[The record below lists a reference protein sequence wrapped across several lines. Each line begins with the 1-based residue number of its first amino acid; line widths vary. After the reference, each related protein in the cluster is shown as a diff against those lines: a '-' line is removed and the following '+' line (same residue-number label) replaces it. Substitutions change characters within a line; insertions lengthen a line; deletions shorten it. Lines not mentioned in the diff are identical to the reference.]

1 MRARTTQPPE
11 LRVGE
16 ARDRYLAENGF
27 TLDGYTAPTFRIRV
41 LGLTWT
47 LPNWPSRR
55 RVVPFHDL
63 HHVVTGYGTDL
74 VGEAETSAWELRCGG
89 LNSFFLWCF
98 KLGAVTLGLLLAPSR
113 VVRSFR
119 RARGQRNLYGD
130 PRPYE
135 AILALPLDEL
145 RAGLGVPE
153 DGLADRPSRL
163 HSLKPLPA
171 SQRRPTM
178 PRGRGSR

>member
-1 MRARTTQPPE
+1 MLPGYVRAGTTQPPE

-27 TLDGYTAPTFRIRV
+27 DVAGYTAPTFRIRV
-41 LGLTWT
+41 FRVTWT
-47 LPNWPSRR
+47 LPNWPARR
-55 RVVPFHDL
+55 RVVPLHDL

-89 LNSFFLWCF
+89 LDSLFLWCF
-98 KLGAVTLGLLLAPSR
+98 KLGAVSLGLVLAPSR
-113 VVRSFR
+113 VVSSFR

-130 PRPYE
+130 PRPYRE
-135 AILALPLDEL
+135 LLALSVGEL

-153 DGLADRPSRL
+153 DGLADRSSRL
-163 HSLKPLPA
+163 HSL
-171 SQRRPTM
+171 R
-178 PRGRGSR
+178 